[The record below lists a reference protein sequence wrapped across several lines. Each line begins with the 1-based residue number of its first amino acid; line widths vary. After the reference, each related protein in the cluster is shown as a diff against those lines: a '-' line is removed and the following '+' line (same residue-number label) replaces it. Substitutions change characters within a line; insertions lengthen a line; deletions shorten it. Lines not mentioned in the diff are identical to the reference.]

1 MLTKVKTVSLTGL
14 DGTVIE
20 IQTDI
25 SNGIVAFDIIGLP
38 DTTVREARE
47 RAKSAIKNCGC
58 EYPKKRI
65 TMNLAPAAIKKEG
78 AAFDLAITLSV
89 LDASKQ
95 IDIYDRED
103 TVFIGELGLDGSLK
117 PVRGILPMVISA
129 YEHGFKR
136 CFVPADNADEAAIIG
151 KIDVYPVNRLND
163 IIDHYDG
170 IHPIEPVKLSLE
182 ELDTAVSVSL
192 CDMHDVK
199 GQEEAKRAIEV
210 GAGGLHN
217 ILMSGPAG
225 TGKSMLAKRV
235 STILPDMTFAEM
247 LEVTKLHSI
256 AGTLPAKTP
265 LITTRPFR
273 SPHHTVSAAAMSGG
287 GSVPKPG
294 ELSLAHCGVLFLDEL
309 PEFHRDTLEV
319 LRQPLE
325 DGVISISRVSGTLT
339 YPCDIMLISAMN
351 PCPCGN
357 LGNPN
362 RVCTCTPHQVQRYR
376 AKISAPLL
384 DRIDIQIEVPSVEYD
399 DLSRIADGDTSAQ
412 IKKRV
417 NKVRKIQLD
426 RYENEGITAN
436 SQLTAP
442 MLDKYCALGDDESR
456 LLKSAFERLGLSAR
470 AHSKILKVARTIAD
484 FDASDDIKSMHI
496 AEAIQYR
503 NFDRTGY

>member
-38 DTTVREARE
+38 DATVREARE

-151 KIDVYPVNRLND
+151 KIDVYPVTRLND

-182 ELDTAVSVSL
+182 KLDTAVSVSL

-412 IKKRV
+412 IKERV
-417 NKVRKIQLD
+417 NKVRKIQLE

>member
-1 MLTKVKTVSLTGL
+1 MFTKINTVALTGL
-14 DGTVIE
+14 DGTIIE

-25 SNGIVAFDIIGLP
+25 SNGMVAFDIIGLP
-38 DTTVREARE
+38 DATVREARE
-47 RAKSAIKNCGC
+47 RAKSSIKNCGC
-58 EYPKKRI
+58 DYPKKRI
-65 TMNLAPAAIKKEG
+65 TMNLAPASIKKEG
-78 AAFDLAITLSV
+78 AGFDLAITLSI

-95 IDIYDRED
+95 IDISDRDD
-103 TVFIGELGLDGSLK
+103 TVFLGELGLDGTVK

-129 YEHGFKR
+129 YEHGIKR
-136 CFVPADNADEAAIIG
+136 CFVPSDNAEEATV
-151 KIDVYPVNRLND
+151 IDGIDIYPVSTLND

-170 IHPIEPVKLSLE
+170 IKPIIPLKIDIASIM
-182 ELDTAVSVSL
+182 TASVMSMY
-192 CDMHDVK
+192 DMRDVK
-199 GQEEAKRAIEV
+199 GQEQAKRAIEV
-210 GAGGLHN
+210 GASGLHN

-235 STILPDMTFAEM
+235 SSILPDMTFEEM

-273 SPHHTVSAAAMSGG
+273 SPHHTVSANALSGG

-309 PEFHRDTLEV
+309 PEFRRDSLEV

-325 DGVISISRVSGTLT
+325 DSTITISRVNATLS
-339 YPCDIMLISAMN
+339 YPCNIMLIAAMN

-357 LGNPN
+357 YGNPN
-362 RVCTCTPHQVQRYR
+362 RVCTCTPAQVHRYR
-376 AKISAPLL
+376 SKISAPLL
-384 DRIDIQIEVPSVEYD
+384 DRIDIQIEVPSVDYD
-399 DLSRIADGDTSAQ
+399 DLSRLADGDTSAE

-417 NKVRKIQLD
+417 NKARDIQIE
-426 RYENEGITAN
+426 RYKSENITAN

-442 MLDKYCALGDDESR
+442 MLDKYCALGDAESK

-470 AHSKILKVARTIAD
+470 AHGKILRVARTIAD
-484 FDASDDIKSMHI
+484 LDGSDDIKTTHI

-503 NFDRTGY
+503 NFDRIGY

>member
-417 NKVRKIQLD
+417 NKVRKIQLE

>member
-1 MLTKVKTVSLTGL
+1 M
-14 DGTVIE
+14 
-20 IQTDI
+20 
-25 SNGIVAFDIIGLP
+25 
-38 DTTVREARE
+38 REARE

-192 CDMHDVK
+192 CYMHDVK

-217 ILMSGPAG
+217 ILLSGPAG
-225 TGKSMLAKRV
+225 TGKSLLAKRV

-294 ELSLAHCGVLFLDEL
+294 ELSLALCGVLFLDEL
-309 PEFHRDTLEV
+309 PAFHRDTLEV

-484 FDASDDIKSMHI
+484 FDASDDIKSLHI

>member
-412 IKKRV
+412 IKERV